1 VQRAILD
8 RQVDAI
14 DGMNAAEPLDETAR
28 DQHRRRA
35 RGGAAIDPRQFHI
48 PRDPAAGH
56 CRGLDHPLAERRNDP
71 PGNAD

>member
-1 VQRAILD
+1 VQRAVLD

-14 DGMNAAEPLDETAR
+14 DGVNAAEPLDETAR

-35 RGGAAIDPRQFHI
+35 RGGATIDLRQFRVL
-48 PRDPAAGH
+48 RDPAAGH
-56 CRGLDHPLAERRNDP
+56 CRGLYHPLAERHNDP